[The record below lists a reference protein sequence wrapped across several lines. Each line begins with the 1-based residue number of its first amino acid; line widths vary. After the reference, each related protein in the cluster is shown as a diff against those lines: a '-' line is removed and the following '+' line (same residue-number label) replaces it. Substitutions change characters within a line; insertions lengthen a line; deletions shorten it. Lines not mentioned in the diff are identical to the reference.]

1 MRWSLQDQEPRSD
14 FSWQVWRN
22 WTRGPW
28 GSIPKNLISAQLFSL
43 ALRIWHMSHCSH
55 LFVGCLLLLWWCRW
69 HGFKATTVCEIIKN
83 YCLWVVSNANS
94 YFLVYVTSQ
103 KITASIYIS
112 WIVYVCIK
120 QNKTKTM
127 SHTEFSNVLFW
138 LTKASHTKVRTMLP
152 HTCIRFRALNIWIQ
166 CK

>member
-1 MRWSLQDQEPRSD
+1 MICPGKFDEIEQGGPEARYPKIWFQPNFFLWPCGYDIWATVLTS
-14 FSWQVWRN
+14 SWVVCCCYDDADD
-22 WTRGPW
+22 TDL
-28 GSIPKNLISAQLFSL
+28 KLLLFVKL
-43 ALRIWHMSHCSH
+43 LRIIAY
-55 LFVGCLLLLWWCRW
+55 GWC
-69 HGFKATTVCEIIKN
+69 E
-83 YCLWVVSNANS
+83 SNANS

-138 LTKASHTKVRTMLP
+138 LTKASNTKVRAMLP

>member
-55 LFVGCLLLLWWCRW
+55 LFLSCLLLLWWCRW

-103 KITASIYIS
+103 KIAASIYIS

-120 QNKTKTM
+120 QNKTKQRVTQNSLM
-127 SHTEFSNVLFW
+127 FCFD
-138 LTKASHTKVRTMLP
+138 
-152 HTCIRFRALNIWIQ
+152 
-166 CK
+166 

>member
-55 LFVGCLLLLWWCRW
+55 LFLSCLSLLWWCRW

-120 QNKTKTM
+120 QNKTKQRVTQNSLM
-127 SHTEFSNVLFW
+127 FCFD
-138 LTKASHTKVRTMLP
+138 
-152 HTCIRFRALNIWIQ
+152 
-166 CK
+166 